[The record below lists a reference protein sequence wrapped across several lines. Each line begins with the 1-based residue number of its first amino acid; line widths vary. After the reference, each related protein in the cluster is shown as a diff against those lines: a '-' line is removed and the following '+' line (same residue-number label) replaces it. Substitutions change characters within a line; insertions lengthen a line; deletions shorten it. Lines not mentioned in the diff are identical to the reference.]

1 MKIFVYAE
9 YNELRTEQFIVR
21 QKNIVEHERNQSSN
35 LYHFFFFHTL
45 CTTSIGNIC
54 YNRKKYNTGTLRINL
69 VSSK

>member
-35 LYHFFFFHTL
+35 LYHFFFFILYIQLQLEIFVIT
-45 CTTSIGNIC
+45 GRNII
-54 YNRKKYNTGTLRINL
+54 LEL
-69 VSSK
+69 

>member
-35 LYHFFFFHTL
+35 LYHFFFFFIL
-45 CTTSIGNIC
+45 YVQLQLEIFVTTGRNII
-54 YNRKKYNTGTLRINL
+54 LEL
-69 VSSK
+69 